1 MSDIKDEKDMKLT
14 EIKNLIHDFCED
26 CLNSEIEGFCSKLCD
41 TLGRKRKINIL
52 RSTSEQWAA
61 SIVYVIA
68 LLNFL
73 FDQDNEYYI
82 TADDICVFFETK
94 KSTTGNKAKQIQ
106 KLCNLSI
113 GADGYCLKKI
123 SDMFTF
129 YETES
134 GFIISKA
141 AMFDKQMNEVQQ
153 AEEEDF
159 VENRMRRETKESI
172 MEKMQKEKQ
181 ERLSVLKKKSEE
193 RKDNDNQLGLF
204 DS

>member
-68 LLNFL
+68 RLNFL

-113 GADGYCLKKI
+113 GADGYCLEKI

-134 GFIISKA
+134 GFIISK

-181 ERLSVLKKKSEE
+181 ERLSFLIKKSEE

>member
-1 MSDIKDEKDMKLT
+1 MSDIKDEKDVKLT

-52 RSTSEQWAA
+52 RNTSEQWAA

-113 GADGYCLKKI
+113 GADGYCLEKI

-134 GFIISKA
+134 GFIISK

>member
-1 MSDIKDEKDMKLT
+1 ME
-14 EIKNLIHDFCED
+14 
-26 CLNSEIEGFCSKLCD
+26 
-41 TLGRKRKINIL
+41 
-52 RSTSEQWAA
+52 
-61 SIVYVIA
+61 
-68 LLNFL
+68 
-73 FDQDNEYYI
+73 
-82 TADDICVFFETK
+82 
-94 KSTTGNKAKQIQ
+94 
-106 KLCNLSI
+106 
-113 GADGYCLKKI
+113 KI

-134 GFIISKA
+134 GFIISK

>member
-1 MSDIKDEKDMKLT
+1 MSDIKDEKDVKLS

-113 GADGYCLKKI
+113 GADGYCLEKI

-134 GFIISKA
+134 GFIISK

>member
-1 MSDIKDEKDMKLT
+1 MSDIKDEKDVKLT

-68 LLNFL
+68 RLNFL

-113 GADGYCLKKI
+113 GADGYCLEKI

-134 GFIISKA
+134 GFIISK

>member
-141 AMFDKQMNEVQQ
+141 MFDKQMNEVQQ

>member
-1 MSDIKDEKDMKLT
+1 MSDIKDEKDVKLT

-113 GADGYCLKKI
+113 GADGYCLEKI

-134 GFIISKA
+134 GFIISK